1 MRQRIGIA
9 GYGSIGQY
17 VAGLF
22 GESHDLVI
30 ADPPKGIGRLEDL
43 SDTDFTFI
51 CVPTP
56 GLPDGGCDTS
66 IVGEVVARVRPRRA
80 LICHSTLAI
89 GTTERL
95 IAAFDRPLVYVPQ
108 YAGESPDHHYRQR
121 ENLDFLILGG
131 YDPAASEVQALFR
144 SVLGDGVQQVI
155 VPPTAAE
162 VVKYM
167 ENAFLALKV
176 AFCNEFYDL
185 TRAFDIDYE
194 VVRRLWLLDHRINP
208 SHTRVTAERGY
219 GGRCLPKD
227 LDAVCRTGRESG
239 APLRIMET
247 VRRVNA
253 RRRRTAAAANGAREP
268 ALSEAAAG

>member
-1 MRQRIGIA
+1 
-9 GYGSIGQY
+9 GQY
-17 VAGLF
+17 VAELF
-22 GESHDLVI
+22 GGSHDLVI
-30 ADPPKGIGRLEDL
+30 VDPPKGIGRIEDL
-43 SDTDFTFI
+43 NDTDFTFI

-56 GLPDGGCDTS
+56 GQPDGGCDTS
-66 IVGEVVARVRPRRA
+66 IVEEVATRVHPRRA

-95 IAAFDRPLVYVPQ
+95 IAASGTPLVYVPQ

-131 YDPAASEVQALFR
+131 YDPAASAVQALFR
-144 SVLGDGVQQVI
+144 SVLGDGVQQTI

-162 VVKYM
+162 ITKYM

-185 TRAFDIDYE
+185 TRAFGVDYE
-194 VVRRLWLLDHRINP
+194 TVRRLWLLDHRINP
-208 SHTRVTAERGY
+208 SHTQVTPERGY

-227 LDAVCRTGRESG
+227 VDAVCRTGRETG
-239 APLRIMET
+239 TPLEIMET
-247 VRRVNA
+247 VQRMNA
-253 RRRRTAAAANGAREP
+253 HRRRTAADGAREP